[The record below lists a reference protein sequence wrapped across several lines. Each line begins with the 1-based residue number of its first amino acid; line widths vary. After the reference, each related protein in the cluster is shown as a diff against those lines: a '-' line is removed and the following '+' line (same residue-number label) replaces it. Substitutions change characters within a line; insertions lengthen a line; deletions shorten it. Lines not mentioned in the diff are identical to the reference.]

1 MSYRGTEAARLDTYE
16 RAYEYEVTGRQS
28 FDVVE
33 GGGIDAR
40 VRRGVTS
47 DFVAQT
53 RLVAIAVVL
62 FVVLG
67 AARVAITT
75 ATVTYLK
82 ANLVVQDRIE
92 QAQETNASLR
102 IERSVLSN
110 TARITRI
117 ASQNYGMTYCATQE
131 RVDLTPRSEE
141 DIASVQTAD
150 VKPDVD
156 GNLPATGD
164 TLQPASHE
172 SFPVLVQAHVKAAS
186 SYLTEW

>member
-1 MSYRGTEAARLDTYE
+1 MSYRGTEAARLDTFE

-47 DFVAQT
+47 DFVAQM
-53 RLVAIAVVL
+53 RLVTIAVVL
-62 FVVLG
+62 FAVLG
-67 AARVAITT
+67 AARVALTT

-131 RVDLTPRSEE
+131 RVDLTPSSEE

-150 VKPDVD
+150 VKPDAD
-156 GNLPATGD
+156 GNLPTADD
-164 TLQPASHE
+164 TLQPATVE
-172 SFPVLVQAHVKAAS
+172 SFPVLVQAHINAAS
-186 SYLTEW
+186 SSLTEW